1 VWVSL
6 RTVGLVIREFDPD
19 PALRSVI
26 IRASDFQERAE
37 TPVRRS
43 EGPMLGV
50 VLIVSLGPDIEV
62 AGERIGSFAA
72 GLWDRPVTS
81 GHFGEQAGY
90 ELSRSARCP
99 PVAWRPDRGADQSPR
114 APR

>member
-1 VWVSL
+1 LSIGNASLVAGALVVRRPRVWVSL
-6 RTVGLVIREFDPD
+6 GTVGLVIREFDPD

-50 VLIVSLGPDIEV
+50 V
-62 AGERIGSFAA
+62 
-72 GLWDRPVTS
+72 
-81 GHFGEQAGY
+81 
-90 ELSRSARCP
+90 
-99 PVAWRPDRGADQSPR
+99 
-114 APR
+114 